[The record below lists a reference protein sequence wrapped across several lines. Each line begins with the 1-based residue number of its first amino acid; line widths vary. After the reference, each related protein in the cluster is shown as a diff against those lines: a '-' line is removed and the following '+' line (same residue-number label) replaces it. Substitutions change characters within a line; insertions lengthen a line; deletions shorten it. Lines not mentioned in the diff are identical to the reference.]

1 MRKEITLSYI
11 AGYIDGEGSIDIGK
25 YKDRENPRFRIRVS
39 NTHLETLELL
49 KEFFGLG
56 GIYKMRLSPNGKKKY
71 YQWSV
76 SARLDVVFILKKII
90 PYLIE
95 KKERAKKVLQ
105 EAESRNYMRHVIR
118 NYE

>member
-1 MRKEITLSYI
+1 MKKEILLAYI
-11 AGYIDGEGSIDIGK
+11 AGYIDGEGTIDTAQNK
-25 YKDRENPRFRIRVS
+25 NRENPSFRVRIG
-39 NTHLETLELL
+39 NTHLETLKLI

-56 GIYKMRLSPNGKKKY
+56 NIHKLKPSPGATKDY
-71 YQWSV
+71 YQWIA

-105 EAESRNYMRHVIR
+105 EAESRTTMRHAIR